1 MKLVIAIVNEED
13 SPNLLDRLGR
23 RGFAAT
29 ITGTRGGFLRI
40 GNATIFCGVEDEQVE
55 DVLTVFRESCT
66 SRIQYVTP
74 LPPVM
79 EPGEMH
85 IPTPVEKTGRRR
97 NHLRRPRRSLRNDI
111 TAPAPCPPRHPT
123 PAMPPIPSPPN
134 NPLHSPKAFSV
145 PLPGSKP
152 LKVFSPRPLRALRG
166 SKAVKRCFSASLRAL
181 RGSKAVKGV
190 LRVPPCP
197 PWLKAVKGVLRVPP
211 VPSADQSRKR
221 CSPRPSVPS
230 ADKSS
235 KRCSPRPS
243 VALRGSKQ

>member
-97 NHLRRPRRSLRNDI
+97 NHLCRPRRSLREDI
-111 TAPAPCPPRHPT
+111 TAPVRPPTWAIPRT
-123 PAMPPIPSPPN
+123 PSHTN
-134 NPLHSPKAFSV
+134 NPLDSPKAFSV
-145 PLPGSKP
+145 PS
-152 LKVFSPRPLRALRG
+152 VA
-166 SKAVKRCFSASLRAL
+166 
-181 RGSKAVKGV
+181 
-190 LRVPPCP
+190 
-197 PWLKAVKGVLRVPP
+197 
-211 VPSADQSRKR
+211 QSR
-221 CSPRPSVPS
+221 
-230 ADKSS
+230 
-235 KRCSPRPS
+235 
-243 VALRGSKQ
+243 